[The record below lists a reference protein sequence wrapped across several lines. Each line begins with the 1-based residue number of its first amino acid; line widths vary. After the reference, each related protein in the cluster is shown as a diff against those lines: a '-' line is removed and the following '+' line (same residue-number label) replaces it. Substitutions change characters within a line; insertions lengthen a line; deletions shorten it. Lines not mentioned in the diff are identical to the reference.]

1 MIVISNTSPIVN
13 LAVAGH
19 LHLLQKL
26 YGQVVIPQ
34 AVYDELSGI
43 LKKYPHIRDSVM
55 QASWI
60 ECHTVKN
67 RDLVSAFARE
77 VDRGEAEAIAL
88 ANEMKADLLL
98 LDEKRGRQVARRTGL
113 KVVGVLGILIEA
125 KKKGEIAAV
134 KTVLDT
140 MMSEAG
146 FWVSKELYDRVLHQA
161 GE

>member
-13 LAVAGH
+13 LAVVGH
-19 LHLLQKL
+19 LHLLHKL
-26 YGQVVIPQ
+26 YYQVVIPQ
-34 AVYDELSGI
+34 AVYDELSNV

-60 ECHTVKN
+60 ECHTIKN
-67 RDLVSAFARE
+67 RELVSAFARE

-98 LDEKRGRQVARRTGL
+98 LDEKRGRQVARRIGL
-113 KVVGVLGILIEA
+113 KVVGVLGILVEA
-125 KKKGEIAAV
+125 KKKGEIASV

-146 FWVSKELYDRVLHQA
+146 FWVSKELYNRVLHQA